1 MEYTIVENLE
11 DGEIRV
17 LGDIR
22 LNFTPTIGVSLAYI
36 DLDSSKRAVY
46 EVQNISYPI
55 KVQHKNKNDGTLDF
69 EQIRNVAPI
78 LGVKKLF
85 EEDV

>member
-1 MEYTIVENLE
+1 MYTIVENLE

-17 LGDIR
+17 LGDIK
-22 LNFTPTIGVSLAYI
+22 LNFTPTIGISLAYI
-36 DLDSSKRAVY
+36 DLDSAKRAVY

-55 KVQHKNKNDGTLDF
+55 KIKNRDENNGTISF
-69 EQIRNVAPI
+69 EQIKKVYPI